1 MNRIEIESLPS
12 ILFSHIYEPQSYHT
26 SFPVREHFLE
36 VTYIAEGSFDLVV
49 GNDKYRAK
57 KGDVICSLYNA
68 TAFISTDSFHSH
80 HTVGARVDWTFSSE
94 EQSLF
99 LPILT
104 PEENNTSSICLL
116 IDDFV
121 HNHMLYKTS
130 KALGAAKFLELLCE
144 IDKCNRK
151 AQNINLPSE
160 LLYAERAKNYILQ
173 NINACITQKAVA
185 EYLGISPEYLCS
197 LFKKTEGTTMMR
209 YINKIKLENIKT
221 LMNNKNIPLYEAAA
235 FYGYN
240 DANYVSRLYKQLFG
254 YNITDKPLIHPEIK

>member
-1 MNRIEIESLPS
+1 MNRIEIKSLPS
-12 ILFSHIYEPQSYHT
+12 ILFSHIYEPENYHT
-26 SFPVREHFLE
+26 SFPVRENLLE

-57 KGDVICSLYNA
+57 KGDIICSLYNA
-68 TAFISTDSFHSH
+68 PALISTDNFHSH
-80 HTVGARVDWTFSSE
+80 HTVAARVDWVFSNE

-104 PEENNTSSICLL
+104 PEENNTSSICIL

-121 HNHMLYKTS
+121 HNHMIYKSS

-151 AQNINLPSE
+151 AQKTNLPSE
-160 LLYAERAKNYILQ
+160 LLYTERAKKYINQ
-173 NINACITQKAVA
+173 NINACITQKSVA

-197 LFKKTEGTTMMR
+197 LFKKTEGITILCKAPQFRIAVRNRCSPARQRTESVPLER
-209 YINKIKLENIKT
+209 IFILKL
-221 LMNNKNIPLYEAAA
+221 LYHTSECISIR
-235 FYGYN
+235 F
-240 DANYVSRLYKQLFG
+240 
-254 YNITDKPLIHPEIK
+254 